1 MCCSV
6 QPTILANT
14 LQTQYNRLSGSCK
27 WQLALQ
33 ASPRPG
39 VALKPLSVG
48 PTCLAPLE
56 GDPVWGS
63 THNSIVSYTAG
74 EATIY
79 YTTLFQQQQQQQV
92 ASRQH

>member
-1 MCCSV
+1 
-6 QPTILANT
+6 
-14 LQTQYNRLSGSCK
+14 
-27 WQLALQ
+27 
-33 ASPRPG
+33 
-39 VALKPLSVG
+39 
-48 PTCLAPLE
+48 
-56 GDPVWGS
+56 VWGS